1 MTYMKHKTIIIGLAL
16 CILVLAGAL
25 LFTITKQSLKIDI
38 ATIPTQSAAA
48 SVVKETVVATSTIK
62 NFGGVYEALGQTVE
76 SYRFHTL
83 DWVHIAH
90 IEVNGKDLYVGETQ
104 GTFGNGVVDK
114 NHTPLFLY
122 DGILYTTYG
131 YGGETYPLKETNWSY
146 RYKTMDIDQ
155 YMPIENYGSV
165 NMDREAIE
173 TLKIKVGLDKITI
186 QSDTK
191 GQPTK
196 IEVSLLGQEE
206 KISGEIASV
215 RQLNLITKPEYAG
228 VEDYMTLMNK
238 SRRLPGNVTGA
249 AVYELDMG
257 YKISYPEKLNGKKVT
272 VIDQGGHNYSFN
284 TEDTPYEPDVAYLY
298 CQENDNQ
305 QIGPRVGEPV
315 AISLGSRSKLV
326 DWGISQEYHSDAF
339 SFTGPGYYCQF
350 RVNQAF
356 TLDMFRI
363 SF

>member
-1 MTYMKHKTIIIGLAL
+1 MKHITIVLGVMI
-16 CILVLAGAL
+16 CILAGAL
-25 LFTITKQSLKIDI
+25 WFTITKQSVKFTSDV
-38 ATIPTQSAAA
+38 ATPTP
-48 SVVKETVVATSTIK
+48 TVIQVSNEITLATSTIK
-62 NFGGVYEALGQTVE
+62 NFGGVYEALEQTVQ
-76 SYRFHTL
+76 SYRFRNL

-90 IEVNGKDLYVGETQ
+90 IDVNGKDLYVGETQ

-173 TLKIKVGLDKITI
+173 TLKIKVGLDRITI
-186 QSDTK
+186 QSDTS

-196 IEVSLLGQEE
+196 IEVTLLGQKQ
-206 KISGEIASV
+206 KISGKIQSV
-215 RQLNLITKPEYAG
+215 RSVNLITKPEFAG
-228 VEDYMTLMNK
+228 LEDYPTLVNK
-238 SRRLPGNVTGA
+238 GRKLPGN
-249 AVYELDMG
+249 AVGTASYDLDTG

-272 VIDQGGHNYSFN
+272 VIDQGSHNYSFN
-284 TEDTPYEPDVAYLY
+284 TEDTPYEPDVANLY

-305 QIGPRVGEPV
+305 QIGPQVGEPV
-315 AISLGSRSKLV
+315 AISLGSRSKLI
-326 DWGISQEYHSDAF
+326 DWGVSQEYHSDAF

-350 RVNQAF
+350 RVHQAF